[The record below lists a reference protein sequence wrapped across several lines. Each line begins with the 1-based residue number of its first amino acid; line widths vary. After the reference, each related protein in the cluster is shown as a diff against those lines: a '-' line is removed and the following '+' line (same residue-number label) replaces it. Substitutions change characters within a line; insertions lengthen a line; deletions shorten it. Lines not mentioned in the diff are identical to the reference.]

1 MTRLKT
7 SVVAKPTSSN
17 VFIRVAGAASASPPP
32 QCHQLHTSD
41 KRDPWTCTHLNPGIL
56 TQRWI
61 LEHEYNVT
69 GRAGRQSCTYRI
81 ILEHEYNVTGRAGR
95 QRCTYRIILE
105 HEYNVTGRAGRQRC
119 TYRIILHI
127 CPTHTHTHTH
137 TQLAL
142 LYTVT
147 RNTTRIHYNINST
160 VQHIHQSVFI
170 CLLSHALRNFTL
182 QPTRANRGTS
192 ASTAHSIS
200 AGGPG

>member
-1 MTRLKT
+1 MSSVTYLRQTRSMNMHALESWNFNT
-7 SVVAKPTSSN
+7 AVNTGTR
-17 VFIRVAGAASASPPP
+17 I
-32 QCHQLHTSD
+32 Q
-41 KRDPWTCTHLNPGIL
+41 RDW
-56 TQRWI
+56 
-61 LEHEYNVT
+61 
-69 GRAGRQSCTYRI
+69 AGRKTELHVSDYTGTRI
-81 ILEHEYNVTGRAGR
+81 QRDWAGR
-95 QRCTYRIILE
+95 KTALHVSDYTTYLP
-105 HEYNVTGRAGRQRC
+105 H
-119 TYRIILHI
+119 
-127 CPTHTHTHTH
+127 THTHTHTH